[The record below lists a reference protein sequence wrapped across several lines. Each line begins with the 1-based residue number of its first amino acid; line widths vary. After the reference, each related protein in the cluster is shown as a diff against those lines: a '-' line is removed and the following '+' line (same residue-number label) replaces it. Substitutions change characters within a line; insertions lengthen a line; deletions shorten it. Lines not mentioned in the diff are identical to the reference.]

1 MRWANVHK
9 IFAYS
14 SPGPSFG
21 KGILSAD
28 ILIESLLGSESID
41 LSFLLIII
49 ILKKWD
55 VKYFY
60 KNGVLWEIGRILKLI
75 KHSIFD
81 KHLI

>member
-41 LSFLLIII
+41 LSF
-49 ILKKWD
+49 
-55 VKYFY
+55 Y
-60 KNGVLWEIGRILKLI
+60 
-75 KHSIFD
+75 
-81 KHLI
+81 